1 MIVKARQ
8 DFKTVVAQAG
18 RAARTGGRRWCIGFD
33 YSRACAPEH
42 KGRSGVVREST
53 AWKIARGY
61 AQLQSMEPRAAFDAL
76 FVVAEGRRCLDYW
89 PCLWRC
95 AGPPV
100 YSSKR
105 SGWAERRRK
114 GHTPALTSSKGYEY
128 RRVNRL
134 GGGCWRYR
142 CA

>member
-18 RAARTGGRRWCIGFD
+18 LERPELAAAAGVSVSTIH
-33 YSRACAPEH
+33 ALAHPEH

-76 FVVAEGRRCLDYW
+76 FVVAEGAAD
-89 PCLWRC
+89 
-95 AGPPV
+95 A
-100 YSSKR
+100 
-105 SGWAERRRK
+105 
-114 GHTPALTSSKGYEY
+114 
-128 RRVNRL
+128 
-134 GGGCWRYR
+134 
-142 CA
+142 